1 MPPKQ
6 VIITKRKPIDSSE
19 ATESVKDTNPS
30 IIVSSTLE
38 PASVSTANP
47 APTPTPAPTPARTH
61 VIIKKPQVSEIAD
74 KSKPSLSVTK
84 VKPPTVYK
92 KDVKN
97 KSSLPDLFNDD
108 NVDYRYIM
116 ANYDFS
122 KNTTRPFIT
131 TYEKCKLIGTRAKQI
146 ESGAITDIDVKPGQ
160 TVISITEEELRLRKM
175 PLLIKRTIGDR
186 VEYWKLADMEVD
198 MD

>member
-19 ATESVKDTNPS
+19 ATESVKDTIPS
-30 IIVSSTLE
+30 SIVSSTLE
-38 PASVSTANP
+38 PASVSTAS
-47 APTPTPAPTPARTH
+47 PTPAPIPARTH

-74 KSKPSLSVTK
+74 KNKPSLSITK

-92 KDVKN
+92 KDVKT